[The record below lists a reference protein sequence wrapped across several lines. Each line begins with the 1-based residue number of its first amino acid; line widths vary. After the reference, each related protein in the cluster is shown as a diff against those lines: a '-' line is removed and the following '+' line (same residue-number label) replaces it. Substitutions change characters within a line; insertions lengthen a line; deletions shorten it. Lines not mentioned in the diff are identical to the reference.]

1 MAEGA
6 VSQTRA
12 NPLNQFVTELY
23 SDVRFENWVL
33 LIGDLSITQQ
43 GKAFFGK
50 IQYAKILLNTTGT
63 LRLHF

>member
-33 LIGDLSITQQ
+33 LIDHFQSSDIYRRLKKVNQ
-43 GKAFFGK
+43 
-50 IQYAKILLNTTGT
+50 NTIDTNQ
-63 LRLHF
+63 